1 LEVFINQLH
10 EDELQREYFQ
20 QDGAPPHVAH
30 QTINYLQEFFGDRLV
45 SRDRWPPRSPDLTP
59 LDFYL
64 FGSLKTK
71 VFRNRIHTLEE
82 LQAAIVEEIN
92 NIDQHTLQRVF
103 NNMKKKRV
111 NMTLLNKAAVWLQPA
126 LTINYQQPSSI
137 TIKWVIHSRTLAS
150 VSHPPK
156 SLLS

>member
-10 EDELQREYFQ
+10 EDELQRGYFQ

-71 VFRNRIHTLEE
+71 VFRNRLHTLEE

-103 NNMKKKRV
+103 DNIKKRV
-111 NMTLLNKAAVWLQPA
+111 NMTLLNNGGHIEQDL
-126 LTINYQQPSSI
+126 
-137 TIKWVIHSRTLAS
+137 
-150 VSHPPK
+150 
-156 SLLS
+156 

>member
-1 LEVFINQLH
+1 
-10 EDELQREYFQ
+10 
-20 QDGAPPHVAH
+20 
-30 QTINYLQEFFGDRLV
+30 V

-92 NIDQHTLQRVF
+92 NIDQHTFQRVF
-103 NNMKKKRV
+103 NNMKKNGV
-111 NMTLLNKAAVWLQPA
+111 GQFDQANEIA
-126 LTINYQQPSSI
+126 LIRPFSS
-137 TIKWVIHSRTLAS
+137 TTTSL
-150 VSHPPK
+150 PK
-156 SLLS
+156 D